1 MPRSMRSSPRCT
13 RSPEVAPG
21 IFASLTRAFR
31 RDEPPADDFVASQY
45 SKLSAAQRV
54 DFIFAIAAVEDSSTV
69 DLLQRALD
77 DSDEAVALAAARAL
91 AGGGRNDELERFF
104 ATHRGERATR
114 LARTLELLS

>member
-1 MPRSMRSSPRCT
+1 MPFAGTNRRQTTSLRRSTPSSPR
-13 RSPEVAPG
+13 RS
-21 IFASLTRAFR
+21 AFN
-31 RDEPPADDFVASQY
+31 
-45 SKLSAAQRV
+45 
-54 DFIFAIAAVEDSSTV
+54 FIFAIAAVEDPSTV

-91 AGGGRNDELERFF
+91 AGGGRSDELERFF

>member
-1 MPRSMRSSPRCT
+1 
-13 RSPEVAPG
+13 VPG
-21 IFASLTRAFR
+21 IFDALARAFR
-31 RDEPPADDFVASQY
+31 REEPPTEDFVASQY

-54 DFIFAIAAVEDSSTV
+54 DFIFAIAVVEDPPTI

-104 ATHRGERATR
+104 TTHRDERAAR
-114 LARTLELLS
+114 LARTLELLN